1 MRQRLRSVLCL
12 FVLLLVLPPA
22 TASANGLP
30 RPYARI
36 EVNQLDQPLAYIAM
50 LTSDEPV
57 EPDEMDAPPP
67 DIPAELTAALPD
79 GWYVWWYQN
88 KRNETLDHL
97 KNTAGFYGTDMPET
111 FRIAL
116 VMADGTAIV
125 TGETTRTLGM
135 QTFTVNAVTGAI
147 STLGLW
153 FGLFKQFLCTFIF
166 TLLIEL
172 VVLLLF
178 RFKLGENIGT
188 FLLVNLATQAFMTL
202 TYGRILLV
210 DGRELAFFWS
220 FAIEAVIF
228 VVESLAY
235 ARFLHGHTRERR
247 VAYAITANLLSFVI
261 GALLITPFYTA
272 LAL

>member
-1 MRQRLRSVLCL
+1 MRQKLRSVLCL
-12 FVLLLVLPPA
+12 FALLLVLLPA

-30 RPYARI
+30 RPYVKI
-36 EVNQLDQPLAYIAM
+36 EVNQPDQPLAYIAM
-50 LTSDEPV
+50 LTSDK
-57 EPDEMDAPPP
+57 PDEPHSN
-67 DIPAELTAALPD
+67 IPEEITVALPD
-79 GWYVWWYQN
+79 GWYVWGCEN
-88 KRNETLDHL
+88 KRNESLEHL
-97 KNTAGFYGTDMPET
+97 KTTASFYGTDMPET
-111 FRIAL
+111 FRI
-116 VMADGTAIV
+116 VVGMADGTAIV

-135 QTFTVNAVTGAI
+135 QTFTVNAETGAI

-153 FGLFKQFLCTFIF
+153 FGLFKQFLCTFVF

-178 RFKLGENIGT
+178 RFPLGENIGT
-188 FLLVNLATQAFMTL
+188 FLLVNLATQALMTL

-210 DGRELAFFWS
+210 DGWGQAFFWA

-228 VVESLAY
+228 VAESLAY
-235 ARFLHGHTRERR
+235 ARFLRGHSRVRR
-247 VAYAITANLLSFVI
+247 VAYAITANLVSFVI

>member
-1 MRQRLRSVLCL
+1 MYFMDVPYPGPFRVAVLHEDNM
-12 FVLLLVLPPA
+12 LLV
-22 TASANGLP
+22 T
-30 RPYARI
+30 
-36 EVNQLDQPLAYIAM
+36 
-50 LTSDEPV
+50 DE
-57 EPDEMDAPPP
+57 
-67 DIPAELTAALPD
+67 AE
-79 GWYVWWYQN
+79 
-88 KRNETLDHL
+88 RS
-97 KNTAGFYGTDMPET
+97 
-111 FRIAL
+111 
-116 VMADGTAIV
+116 
-125 TGETTRTLGM
+125 LGM

-210 DGRELAFFWS
+210 DGRELAFFWA

-235 ARFLHGHTRERR
+235 ARFLRGHTRERR

>member
-1 MRQRLRSVLCL
+1 MRKPHRFLLCL
-12 FVLLLVLPPA
+12 LALLTTLTVF
-22 TASANGLP
+22 ASANGLP
-30 RPYARI
+30 RPYAKI

-50 LTSDEPV
+50 LTSDKPV
-57 EPDEMDAPPP
+57 EPDKTDAPPP
-67 DIPAELTAALPD
+67 DIPAELTDALPD
-79 GWYVWWYQN
+79 GWYVWSYEN
-88 KRNETLDHL
+88 KRNETLEHL

-178 RFKLGENIGT
+178 RFKLGDNIGP

-228 VVESLAY
+228 VIESIAY
-235 ARFLHGHTRERR
+235 ARFLRGHTRARR
-247 VAYAITANLLSFVI
+247 VAYAITANLASFVI

>member
-1 MRQRLRSVLCL
+1 MRKPHRFLLCL
-12 FVLLLVLPPA
+12 LALLTTLTVF
-22 TASANGLP
+22 ASANGLP
-30 RPYARI
+30 RNSIYISIAGLDDGITHVALLGSEPYPRS
-36 EVNQLDQPLAYIAM
+36 L
-50 LTSDEPV
+50 SS
-57 EPDEMDAPPP
+57 PPE
-67 DIPAELTAALPD
+67 ALTATLPD
-79 GWYVWWYQN
+79 GWYVWDWISYDPKDQPMYFMDVPYPGPFRVAVLHEDN
-88 KRNETLDHL
+88 TLL
-97 KNTAGFYGTDMPET
+97 VTDE
-111 FRIAL
+111 A
-116 VMADGTAIV
+116 
-125 TGETTRTLGM
+125 ERTVKM
-135 QTFTVNAVTGAI
+135 QAFTVNAVTGAI

-153 FGLFKQFLCTFIF
+153 FGVFKQFLCTFIF
-166 TLLIEL
+166 TLLTEL
-172 VVLLLF
+172 IVLLLF

-228 VVESLAY
+228 IIESLAY
-235 ARFLHGHTRERR
+235 ARFLRGQTRARR